1 MIIIRLTRVFVVP
14 PVLKPIAQY
23 IDNQLLKLLNILN
36 LEQKMFHLEQVLFQ
50 PLLNLTEVNSELFS
64 IIFYRFLKLSILIS
78 VTFSPTWGKE
88 EFTHEGRKLVSGK
101 DIG

>member
-1 MIIIRLTRVFVVP
+1 MLKLRGKNKQALDNHKIKTPENKGFQGFKVVP

-50 PLLNLTEVNSELFS
+50 PLLNLTEVNLYFFQSFF
-64 IIFYRFLKLSILIS
+64 IVF
-78 VTFSPTWGKE
+78 
-88 EFTHEGRKLVSGK
+88 
-101 DIG
+101 

>member
-1 MIIIRLTRVFVVP
+1 MVP
-14 PVLKPIAQY
+14 PVLKPNTQY
-23 IDNQLLKLLNILN
+23 IDNQIFKLINILN

>member
-1 MIIIRLTRVFVVP
+1 MIIKYLIISNLVFLYHFGDHYSP
-14 PVLKPIAQY
+14 KYYYKI
-23 IDNQLLKLLNILN
+23 
-36 LEQKMFHLEQVLFQ
+36 Q

-64 IIFYRFLKLSILIS
+64 IIFYRFLKLSILIH

>member
-1 MIIIRLTRVFVVP
+1 MLDIFYVVP

-23 IDNQLLKLLNILN
+23 IDNQILKLLNILN
-36 LEQKMFHLEQVLFQ
+36 LEQKMFHLEQVLFH
-50 PLLNLTEVNSELFS
+50 PLLNLTEVNSKLFT

-88 EFTHEGRKLVSGK
+88 EFTHEGRNLVSGK

>member
-1 MIIIRLTRVFVVP
+1 M
-14 PVLKPIAQY
+14 
-23 IDNQLLKLLNILN
+23 
-36 LEQKMFHLEQVLFQ
+36 
-50 PLLNLTEVNSELFS
+50 LNLTEVNPTLFS

>member
-1 MIIIRLTRVFVVP
+1 VVP

-50 PLLNLTEVNSELFS
+50 PLLNLTEVNLYFFQSFF
-64 IIFYRFLKLSILIS
+64 IVF
-78 VTFSPTWGKE
+78 
-88 EFTHEGRKLVSGK
+88 
-101 DIG
+101 